1 MVFLKLSR
9 SCDDLTYFKD
19 NKEID
24 FICNNSCYQVT
35 LNLSNDRVLKREI
48 SSFDEFDCRDKI
60 LITLEYK
67 REIDDI
73 EVIDLSS
80 FLLTK

>member
-1 MVFLKLSR
+1 LVFLKLSR

-35 LNLSNDRVLKREI
+35 LNLSNDRVLKREM
-48 SSFDEFDCRDKI
+48 SSFDEFDCKERVLII
-60 LITLEYK
+60 LEDK
-67 REIDDI
+67 REIENI
-73 EVIDLSS
+73 EVIYLSS
-80 FLLTK
+80 FLLD